1 MEQEVSFLT
10 YKKGATSYMLRPCKI
25 CTNYDFLYHNTK
37 LPGCI

>member
-10 YKKGATSYMLRPCKI
+10 YKKGATSYMLRLCKI